1 MKSSSTQL
9 IKQLKEIT
17 DKLDGI
23 EFLIF
28 NLNNENYHT
37 VFKIIFK
44 YLKEIEY
51 QLDVLQ
57 KHEIHKEVFN
67 LLQEQYYNITLLIEK
82 MADRCF

>member
-1 MKSSSTQL
+1 MKISSTQL

-17 DKLDGI
+17 AKLDDI

-51 QLDVLQ
+51 QLDILQ
-57 KHEIHKEVFN
+57 KNEINKEVFN
-67 LLQEQYYNITLLIEK
+67 LLQDQYYNITLLIEK
-82 MADRCF
+82 MADKCF